1 MPKTRKLKTFLP
13 DRKWR
18 QLLNNKGFTRNY
30 PFANSKLEPLKKKL
44 LSIGGWA
51 VCLPFVEEDYSALAS
66 DRGQRF
72 PGRSQ
77 LFLGQPS
84 QCHNN
89 CADLWDQNKEK
100 LKICTGY
107 ALSKDGVWR
116 QHSWCY
122 DIENRVVIETTVKRI
137 QYFGFILNDIE
148 ADEFYWSNL

>member
-1 MPKTRKLKTFLP
+1 MPKVRKIKTNLP

-18 QLLNNKGFTRNY
+18 QLLNARGFTRRY
-30 PFANSKLEPLKKKL
+30 AFANAKLEPLKKKL

-51 VCLPFVEEDYSALAS
+51 VCLPMIEPDYQRIL

-72 PGRSQ
+72 LGRSQ

-84 QCHNN
+84 QCHSN
-89 CADLWDQNKEK
+89 CADLWDQNKDK

-122 DIENRVVIETTVKRI
+122 HIQNKIVIETTVKRV
-137 QYFGFILNDIE
+137 QYFGFIL
-148 ADEFYWSNL
+148 DEREHEVFYIANWL